1 MNITF
6 FDSAEKS
13 YLYKEDF
20 NVINKNV
27 SPFKE
32 MIKKEDISSYSISI
46 NNEEKISL
54 KETFLFLINI
64 KESGSLYVLF
74 NKSDFNKEE
83 IIKKITELKDIKI
96 NNKESSLDKHKK
108 VFDILESYH
117 PIIYLYIEKHEY
129 CLHKDELRKIYK
141 GNSPFFII
149 EKEIEVEE
157 PIIVTN
163 KEEGKK
169 EKKKFSFKNF
179 ILPIKKYKYH
189 FLFLTVSS
197 FLVGFAFSLGLFNSI
212 LNKGISVLFYICVLV
227 GAFLQTF
234 IYYDYFKEKKIKD
247 KLFIYSLSFSVLG
260 ALFSMGA
267 YSLYHSIDKTEGKE
281 NVSFILLLML
291 SLVVSLIFI
300 LISVLIGYLINNK
313 KKKK

>member
-13 YLYKEDF
+13 SLYKDSF

-46 NNEEKISL
+46 NDEEKISL
-54 KETFLFLINI
+54 KDTFLFLINI

-83 IIKKITELKDIKI
+83 IIMKITELKDIKI
-96 NNKESSLDKHKK
+96 NNKESSIDKHKK

-117 PIIYLYIEKHEY
+117 PLIYLYIEKHDY
-129 CLHKDELRKIYK
+129 YLNKDELKEIYK

-157 PIIVTN
+157 PIIVSN
-163 KEEGKK
+163 NEER
-169 EKKKFSFKNF
+169 KKFSFKNF
-179 ILPIKKYKYH
+179 ILPLKKYKYH

-212 LNKGISVLFYICVLV
+212 LNKGIAVLFYICVLV

-260 ALFSMGA
+260 ALLSMGA

-313 KKKK
+313 KNKK